1 MQMNLIPSLLLVALA
16 PQDWSA
22 HPLPSLSTPPAQ
34 VKSPALLET
43 GSHIALQPDPASAP
57 YLEASLAPSLL
68 TQLITGHFSRSGLT
82 LIPGSNPLLVRAPAK
97 EQQELKAIFAALED
111 ASQRLQIHL
120 QVALIPGLA
129 ESPPANITQLSDSV
143 ASGPGVNYNG
153 ALRSGDTITF
163 GARTMRSFVGGYEI
177 DVATD
182 AGVADPHRSSASSGE
197 TIHLTC
203 SRVSGGRAVHVEGVL
218 DLATLRDVTSFDP
231 DTPDL
236 GVVEQ
241 PRVALC
247 QIAFS
252 GVATRERPLRVV
264 IRGSETF
271 GDRTLFVSAL
281 TQEDP
286 PAPAVGWA
294 VRDLAFLASKG
305 LPLIAPVPGL
315 RQSPH
320 SSAPIPATITPT
332 SPGSLVGLL
341 AERSS
346 SSAEAARVHSTERL
360 LLIPVS
366 AQGALAKAEALLK
379 AMEAPLLV
387 QDQISLRYGELRIE
401 LCTTHGRL
409 ARVLVGE
416 EKPWLIDYRTEIAP
430 NSWMPSPVTEV
441 AFDGLCLEGR
451 ANAGKLTA
459 RWWVSGTPAVHITDS
474 SFANL
479 GAIQKVERSYSAG
492 NERLERGSSR
502 AVDGL
507 GSALEL
513 TLK

>member
-1 MQMNLIPSLLLVALA
+1 M
-16 PQDWSA
+16 
-22 HPLPSLSTPPAQ
+22 
-34 VKSPALLET
+34 
-43 GSHIALQPDPASAP
+43 
-57 YLEASLAPSLL
+57 
-68 TQLITGHFSRSGLT
+68 
-82 LIPGSNPLLVRAPAK
+82 
-97 EQQELKAIFAALED
+97 
-111 ASQRLQIHL
+111 
-120 QVALIPGLA
+120 
-129 ESPPANITQLSDSV
+129 
-143 ASGPGVNYNG
+143 
-153 ALRSGDTITF
+153 
-163 GARTMRSFVGGYEI
+163 
-177 DVATD
+177 
-182 AGVADPHRSSASSGE
+182 
-197 TIHLTC
+197 
-203 SRVSGGRAVHVEGVL
+203 
-218 DLATLRDVTSFDP
+218 
-231 DTPDL
+231 
-236 GVVEQ
+236 
-241 PRVALC
+241 
-247 QIAFS
+247 
-252 GVATRERPLRVV
+252 
-264 IRGSETF
+264 
-271 GDRTLFVSAL
+271 
-281 TQEDP
+281 
-286 PAPAVGWA
+286 
-294 VRDLAFLASKG
+294 
-305 LPLIAPVPGL
+305 
-315 RQSPH
+315 
-320 SSAPIPATITPT
+320 
-332 SPGSLVGLL
+332 
-341 AERSS
+341 
-346 SSAEAARVHSTERL
+346 
-360 LLIPVS
+360 S